1 LDSVSKTRCVVTA
14 EEHQILG
21 GLGGSIAQ
29 LLARKMPTPIEFV
42 ATNDTFGES
51 GTTGQ
56 LMTKYGLDTP
66 NVIQAVKRVLKR
78 K

>member
-42 ATNDTFGES
+42 GMDDKFGES
-51 GTTGQ
+51 GTTAD
-56 LMTKYGLDTP
+56 LLAKYGMDTP
-66 NVIQAVKRVLKR
+66 NVLEAVKAVLKR